1 MEIVARARMIRISP
15 TKVRLVANLI
25 KKKDVNTAAGIL
37 SCLPNKASMILK
49 KVLDSAI
56 ANAKQKK
63 YVDID
68 SLYVKNVIV
77 DGGPMLKRYI
87 PRALGRATMIRKRTS
102 HITVV
107 LEES

>member
-1 MEIVARARMIRISP
+1 MEIVARARYVRISP
-15 TKVRLVANLI
+15 TKMRLVAELI
-25 KKKDVNTAAGIL
+25 KKKNINTASGIL
-37 SCLPNKASMILK
+37 SCLPNKASRILK

-56 ANAKQKK
+56 ANARQRK

-68 SLYVKNVIV
+68 SLQVKNVIV

-87 PRALGRATMIRKRTS
+87 PRALGRATMVRKRTS
-102 HITVV
+102 HITVI